1 MAGIHFFSVALHEIG
16 HSLGLAHSYER
27 EAVMYPN
34 YVKQHHGL
42 KQDDIN
48 GIEKLYRKWTFSCCS
63 SLKNGPLHFKGILEI
78 SISMSLAYR
87 YIYFAYSSVFLYFI
101 KYLIMVTIVSYVA
114 VLSIIFKV
122 IPCWDYQPLHK

>member
-16 HSLGLAHSYER
+16 HSLGLAHSDER
-27 EAVMYPN
+27 EAVMHPF
-34 YVKQHHGL
+34 YVEQHYGL
-42 KQDDIN
+42 KQDDID
-48 GIEKLYRKWTFSCCS
+48 GIQQLYRKWTFSCS
-63 SLKNGPLHFKGILEI
+63 TSLKNGPSDFKGLLEI

-101 KYLIMVTIVSYVA
+101 KCLIMVTIVSYVA
-114 VLSIIFKV
+114 VLLIIFKA